1 MIPAAPRL
9 PDVSDMVDGE
19 FYFVLHA
26 PRQSGKT
33 TCLKAL
39 TKQINSEGKY
49 YAINC
54 SLITLRDISDSE
66 IAMKSIIGRINKGI
80 ENSDAAEIRKLA
92 YKFDNRPS
100 MSYHVS
106 MVQNLLNGLCLALDR
121 ELVVFFDEAD
131 CLLEGPLIM
140 FLGQIRDG
148 YLDRFDSPASR
159 FPRSM
164 ALVGM
169 RDIRDYLT
177 KVRPD
182 GMSTGPA
189 SPFNV
194 KLESLTLADF
204 TMDEIR
210 SLYFQH
216 TAETGQVFEP
226 SAVERAWYWT
236 EGQPWLVNALA
247 NNVIV
252 KQFRND
258 YSKVI
263 SGNDIDIAVRNLILR
278 NDTHF
283 DSLMERLREPRVRR
297 VIEPVITGAD
307 YLPDD
312 VPTDDIRYVLDL
324 GLLKSDGYKVDSIRS
339 SNPVYRELIARAM
352 SRNLQR
358 KVPPE
363 LANRW
368 MDGTR
373 LDMDGLLR
381 AFQVY
386 WRENSEVNDQTDAE
400 KNEKERLL
408 TKRVV
413 SSLDFIDIADKY
425 RVQEEVVKIIM
436 EKLSGFGREDFPH
449 IVLYA
454 FLQRVLNGGADFIQR
469 EYGLGRSFVDICV
482 SYKDI
487 RYPVELKVKGVKSR
501 EDSILQVLGYMDKC
515 GSSVGWLVVFDRG
528 CSKSWDEKIFW
539 ETLDRD
545 GRTVHLVGC

>member
-1 MIPAAPRL
+1 MIPAVPRI
-9 PDVSDMVDGE
+9 PDVRDMINGK

-54 SLITLRDISDSE
+54 SLITLRNTSDPAT
-66 IAMKSIIGRINKGI
+66 AMKSIVGLINIGI
-80 ENSDAAEIRKLA
+80 ENSDIADISKLA
-92 YKFDNRPS
+92 YTFDDRPF

-106 MVQNLLNGLCLALDR
+106 MVRSLLKNLCLSLDR

-131 CLLEGPLIM
+131 CLLEDPLIM

-169 RDIRDYLT
+169 RDIRDFLT

-189 SPFNV
+189 NPFNV

-210 SLYFQH
+210 SLYGQH
-216 TAETGQVFEP
+216 TAETGQVFET
-226 SAVERAWYWT
+226 SAVDRAWYWT

-283 DSLMERLREPRVRR
+283 DSLMERVREPRVRR
-297 VIEPVITGAD
+297 VIEPVITGVKFF
-307 YLPDD
+307 PKS
-312 VPTDDIRYVLDL
+312 VPKDDIRYVIDL
-324 GLLKSDGYKVDSIRS
+324 GLLKADGYKVNSIRS
-339 SNPVYRELIARAM
+339 SNPIYRELIARAM
-352 SRNLQR
+352 SQDLQDM
-358 KVPPE
+358 VPSE

-386 WRENSEVNDQTDAE
+386 WRENSEANDQTDAE
-400 KNEKERLL
+400 IIKRERLL

-413 SSLDFIDIADKY
+413 NSLDFIDIAGKY

-436 EKLSGFGREDFPH
+436 ENISGFGREDFPH

-501 EDSILQVLGYMDKC
+501 EDSIAQVLGYMDKC
-515 GSSVGWLVVFDRG
+515 GSSVGWLVVFDRD
-528 CSKSWDEKIFW
+528 CSKSWDEIIFW
-539 ETLDRD
+539 ETFDRD
-545 GRTVHLVGC
+545 GRIVHLVGC